1 MKSGSKENLTWKINY
16 LAAQVGEK
24 THMKTAIFAASR
36 AKHQQIHN
44 SNIQYTDKEALKVKL
59 QNARKQKL
67 EHKLHQSRREI
78 KSALKKAKSIETQKQ
93 IKKIK
98 SAKVSIENKDDDD
111 KEKEEKKVKKQ
122 DLEKLEKEL
131 DMLKHVD
138 LEYLTEKKIKSNLKK
153 NGSLKNEEPVKE
165 LIENIEIKSPY
176 ADDVDK
182 VLLSNI
188 EARLLSHKAVINETQ
203 SIIESFISILKGDTE
218 KIEKKKTEIQ
228 EKKRKAEEAKKKEE
242 EKKKKQKTTK
252 GTDSSKFMESLAADD
267 EKNDENFKNIYEGVK
282 KPNRVGQRQRRKQW
296 EELYGKE
303 ANHVVAAY
311 QKREEKRLANPDYK
325 PKKVHKPTPSN
336 TAPAE
341 PMHPSWEAKRQQQEM
356 MSKALSGKV
365 TSNNK
370 IVFNDDD

>member
-1 MKSGSKENLTWKINY
+1 M
-16 LAAQVGEK
+16 
-24 THMKTAIFAASR
+24 
-36 AKHQQIHN
+36 
-44 SNIQYTDKEALKVKL
+44 
-59 QNARKQKL
+59 
-67 EHKLHQSRREI
+67 
-78 KSALKKAKSIETQKQ
+78 
-93 IKKIK
+93 
-98 SAKVSIENKDDDD
+98 
-111 KEKEEKKVKKQ
+111 
-122 DLEKLEKEL
+122 
-131 DMLKHVD
+131 
-138 LEYLTEKKIKSNLKK
+138 TEKKIKSNLKK

-282 KPNRVGQRQRRKQW
+282 KPNRVGQRQRRK
-296 EELYGKE
+296 
-303 ANHVVAAY
+303 
-311 QKREEKRLANPDYK
+311 
-325 PKKVHKPTPSN
+325 
-336 TAPAE
+336 
-341 PMHPSWEAKRQQQEM
+341 
-356 MSKALSGKV
+356 
-365 TSNNK
+365 
-370 IVFNDDD
+370 